1 MMSPERSAVTPF
13 EFRAPPPSPIGTS
26 RRSSVTN
33 DEVLTEFLEHS
44 LRVPD
49 LVLPENIFPRQRFIE
64 NPPRID
70 FRMIE
75 SSDRDSVLKILDSMA
90 SIGFFQLVNHGIPA
104 QLIGAVA
111 AAAAAGVFGISPEK
125 KVAVARSPEKAY
137 GFEEYWH
144 GEDESELC
152 EEFVWSRDEGLKVE
166 MEAISPFGYSSFS
179 KKMEWMTQLT
189 EKVGEKIL
197 EILVENSGGKVEKK
211 DVILGHGS
219 VWCVYKQKKQ
229 RMNWNDEL
237 ENCFKHDVI
246 RMLIRGTDFSHA
258 FCFHFC
264 HGSSPLF
271 HVYTKRG
278 WVSFVPDESAIVVT
292 VGNHI
297 QAWSGGQYK
306 HVIGRPIYRDHN
318 KEEESGSSS
327 SNNNNNNGISMAFLF
342 SPTSSSSSNGSEPL
356 NEIRTL
362 SLAHQALF
370 ALFLTL
376 LYNFFFYILKYI

>member
-1 MMSPERSAVTPF
+1 MVMMSPERAAATPF

-49 LVLPENIFPRQRFIE
+49 LVLPETIFPRQRFVE

-70 FRMIE
+70 FRLLE
-75 SSDRDSVLKILDSMA
+75 SSDRDSILKILDSMG
-90 SIGFFQLVNHGIPA
+90 SIGFFQLVNHGIPVE
-104 QLIGAVA
+104 LIGAVA
-111 AAAAAGVFGISPEK
+111 EAAAAGVFGISPEK
-125 KVAVARSPEKAY
+125 KVAVARSPDKAY

-144 GEDESELC
+144 GEDESELS
-152 EEFVWSRDEGLKVE
+152 EEFVWSRDESLKAE
-166 MEAISPFGYSSFS
+166 MEAISPFGYSNFS
-179 KKMEWMTQLT
+179 KKMEWLTQLT
-189 EKVGEKIL
+189 EKVGEKML
-197 EILVENSGGKVEKK
+197 EIMVKNSGKVTKK
-211 DVILGHGS
+211 EVVLGHGS

-229 RMNWNDEL
+229 SWNHEL
-237 ENCFKHDVI
+237 ENCFKYDVI

-271 HVYTKRG
+271 HVYSKRG
-278 WVSFVPDESAIVVT
+278 WVSFVPDKSAVVVT
-292 VGNHI
+292 VGDRI
-297 QAWSGGQYK
+297 QGWSGGQYK
-306 HVIGRPIYRDHN
+306 HVIGRPIYRDDN
-318 KEEESGSSS
+318 KEEESGS
-327 SNNNNNNGISMAFLF
+327 NNNNNDISMAFLF
-342 SPTSSSSSNGSEPL
+342 SPTSSSSSNAPKPP
-356 NEIRTL
+356 NEVRTI

-376 LYNFFFYILKYI
+376 LYNFLFYILKYI

>member
-1 MMSPERSAVTPF
+1 MVMMSPERAAATPF

-49 LVLPENIFPRQRFIE
+49 LVLPETIFPRERFVE

-70 FRMIE
+70 FRLIE
-75 SSDRDSVLKILDSMA
+75 SYDRDSVLKILDSMR
-90 SIGFFQLVNHGIPA
+90 SFGFFQLVNHGIPVE
-104 QLIGAVA
+104 LIGAVA
-111 AAAAAGVFGISPEK
+111 EAADAGVFGISPEK
-125 KVAVARSPEKAY
+125 KVAVGRSPEKAY
-137 GFEEYWH
+137 GFEELWH
-144 GEDESELC
+144 GEDESEVS
-152 EEFVWSRDEGLKVE
+152 EEFVWNRDEDLKME
-166 MEAISPFGYSSFS
+166 MEAISPIGYSNFS
-179 KKMEWMTQLT
+179 KKMEWLTQLT
-189 EKVGEKIL
+189 EKLGEKIL
-197 EILVENSGGKVEKK
+197 EIFLENSGKIARNEVFS
-211 DVILGHGS
+211 GHGS
-219 VWCVYKQKKQ
+219 VWCMYKQKIKQ
-229 RMNWNDEL
+229 RLSVWNDEL

-271 HVYTKRG
+271 HAYSKRG
-278 WVSFVPDESAIVVT
+278 WVSFVADESAVVVT
-292 VGNHI
+292 VGDHI
-297 QAWSGGQYK
+297 QGWSGGQYK
-306 HVIGRPIYRDHN
+306 HVIGRPIYKDHN
-318 KEEESGSSS
+318 KEEQSGS
-327 SNNNNNNGISMAFLF
+327 NNNNNGISMAFLF
-342 SPTSSSSSNGSEPL
+342 SPTSSSSSSSSNALKSP

-376 LYNFFFYILKYI
+376 LYNFFFYILK